1 MNDEQIL
8 EIATKSGA
16 FPPSYTYLF
25 KGEILK
31 LARTI
36 IDESSKEVLKEFPLP
51 ALCDN
56 ERVNLDDFLRA
67 GLL

>member
-1 MNDEQIL
+1 MNNEQIL
-8 EIATKSGA
+8 EIVTKSGA
-16 FPPSYTYLF
+16 FSPGYTFLF
-25 KGEILK
+25 KGEILRF
-31 LARTI
+31 ARAI